1 MGCLIAFRLCRSRV
15 LALAVALLAF
25 FVSQGWGDCY
35 TEPYVL
41 GNNHQPGFSKQYE
54 RSADP
59 QRCTSAC
66 ASRCGSGAY
75 DTLLVT
81 GGGSSAKYWTNCIG
95 SQFRPPIGNNTYYC
109 PNSIGVVAP
118 AGYPTC
124 LTSSGCGS
132 TSWGSQGNVSRW
144 DGTVYYLCSR
154 YCTTRCESEEEACK
168 AKGDIWDPSGSGCGK
183 CNKNCKNRACC
194 DSVAQNTPVK
204 TDTTWEGCV
213 STGDND
219 RCVVYNVGVTP
230 GDTTVSA
237 ICNGKSR
244 YRVCTEQYLWS
255 ESAKQCATIMTNN
268 CVNFDVADSNCT
280 DVRCYAT
287 QRHAL
292 SSLDYDRSTQCYFGT
307 ETVQK
312 MLICENGVAEDG
324 GSYTRPWKVC
334 QPYLDSIGTDI
345 SDYIAGRSGYSGTGF
360 SPGGPAVGGGGSGG
374 GGSGGGGSDP
384 GYGGCVGNGCGTSD
398 GMPPGYQG
406 GPGVDAQ
413 GNEVENSP
421 SPGIGGQY
429 TPTPQ
434 IVTEYDSTTGKFEI
448 VKNSSGGDSI
458 AVNNVFTNIRCL
470 GVSNGIATLTNGLNT
485 WSCEAM
491 SCSQATLSAS
501 INQGQ
506 CSPMA
511 NGVTHSETNPSMP
524 TINYGSSSSTNVD
537 WNSNE
542 YEMLEQ
548 GLAMVTATL
557 NAINADQK
565 RHNDSLAYARNGY
578 WKAVFG
584 NDLGNVDS
592 IRIRLGDVNTSVQ
605 GVENAVAGVGD
616 AVTQNAST
624 ISNAVGNA
632 ATSVSTAV
640 GNAASDV
647 SGSVSAGATKVANAV
662 NSASSNVSTA
672 VGNAATSVAGSVD
685 NMKSTLRD
693 TLHRGNQIADGIYTA
708 VSDTGRNIP
717 TVIKSIDSQLG
728 DLPSRLDST
737 FTVDMESW
745 SNDKLKIMMDSNT
758 VKVVDALDNL
768 NVDVQ
773 LDSIHVEVP
782 HDFVLDS
789 IANALRTRADIAM
802 EFSNDTVNLADAF
815 KQGYDSVKADTSYDF
830 DSSSLFPSHLY
841 FVNGSAIQDTHS
853 FASEAAS
860 IAAKFDS
867 SRIAMN
873 DESDRTVKAHTD
885 SAMKYSGI
893 QKGGNAMKQLF
904 SRGADGCPRHCLDLS
919 IQNPFGKSSK
929 PVSIPFSTWLC
940 DKKIFGQLS
949 ALDFIKH
956 ILRLMTSILSVM
968 LIWSVF
974 GKKGQK

>member
-1 MGCLIAFRLCRSRV
+1 VGCLIAFRLCRSRV

-25 FVSQGWGDCY
+25 FVSQGWADCESGDFNMRIFSSWYCNRCNNGPTSCAQGPAPHCSEAEPCKGCNDRQANGYYY
-35 TEPYVL
+35 TASYATPNASVCRDAL
-41 GNNHQPGFSKQYE
+41 DCNVCSTNNYSVDCKY
-54 RSADP
+54 RI
-59 QRCTSAC
+59 RCT
-66 ASRCGSGAY
+66 
-75 DTLLVT
+75 T
-81 GGGSSAKYWTNCIG
+81 K
-95 SQFRPPIGNNTYYC
+95 
-109 PNSIGVVAP
+109 
-118 AGYPTC
+118 
-124 LTSSGCGS
+124 
-132 TSWGSQGNVSRW
+132 
-144 DGTVYYLCSR
+144 
-154 YCTTRCESEEEACK
+154 CEAEEAACI
-168 AKGDIWDPSGSGCGK
+168 ARGDIWDPSGSGCGK

-194 DSVAQNTPVK
+194 DSVAQNSPVK

-213 STGDND
+213 SAGLDD

-237 ICNGKSR
+237 TCNGKSR
-244 YRVCTEQYLWS
+244 YRVCTEQYMWS
-255 ESAKQCATIMTNN
+255 ESAKQCAKILTNN

-287 QRHAL
+287 QQHAL
-292 SSLDYDRSTQCYFGT
+292 SSLDYDHLTQCYSGT

-312 MLICENGVAEDG
+312 ILICDNGVREDG
-324 GSYTRPWKVC
+324 GYYTRPWKVC

-345 SDYIAGRSGYSGTGF
+345 SDYIAGKSGYSGTGY
-360 SPGGPAVGGGGSGG
+360 SAGGGSSVGG

-384 GYGGCVGNGCGTSD
+384 SYGGCVGNGCGTED
-398 GMPPGYQG
+398 GMAPGYQG

-413 GNEVENSP
+413 GNDVENSP
-421 SPGIGGQY
+421 SPGLGGQY

-434 IVTEYDSTTGKFEI
+434 IVTEYDSTTGKIQI

-458 AVNNVFTNIRCL
+458 TVNNVFTKIRCL
-470 GVSNGIATLTNGLNT
+470 GVSNGVATLTNGLNT
-485 WSCEAM
+485 WSCEAL

-506 CSPMA
+506 CSPLA
-511 NGVTHSETNPSMP
+511 NGVTHSESNPSMP
-524 TINYGSSSSTNVD
+524 TINYGSSSSNID

-584 NDLGNVDS
+584 NDLSNVDS

-605 GVENAVAGVGD
+605 GVENAVVGVGD
-616 AVTQNAST
+616 AVSQNAST
-624 ISNAVGNA
+624 ISTAVGNA
-632 ATSVSTAV
+632 STSVSTAV

-647 SGSVSAGATKVANAV
+647 SGSVSAGATRVTNAV

-672 VGNAATSVAGSVD
+672 VGNAATSVTGSVD

-717 TVIKSIDSQLG
+717 TVIKSIEGELG
-728 DLPSRLDST
+728 DLPSRLDSV

-768 NVDVQ
+768 SVDVQ
-773 LDSIHVEVP
+773 LDSIRVQVP
-782 HDFVLDS
+782 HDTILDS
-789 IANALRTRADIAM
+789 IRSDLKARGD
-802 EFSNDTVNLADAF
+802 FSLQQMPDTVDF
-815 KQGYDSVKADTSYDF
+815 GKIFQQGFDSAKGDTSF
-830 DSSSLFPSHLY
+830 TVDSSWSKLISSAYYVDGSDFSDDTNVDSL
-841 FVNGSAIQDTHS
+841 T
-853 FASEAAS
+853 SE
-860 IAAKFDS
+860 INRKLDS
-867 SRIAMN
+867 SNVAHNAR
-873 DESDRTVKAHTD
+873 SDSLTGAYVDTM
-885 SAMKYSGI
+885 MKYSGLSTGAPAV
-893 QKGGNAMKQLF
+893 QQFFAQGGNDA
-904 SRGADGCPRHCLDLS
+904 CPRNCLDLS
-919 IQNPFGKSSK
+919 LTNPF
-929 PVSIPFSTWLC
+929 VSGAEPTRIQFSTYLC
-940 DKKIFGQLS
+940 DLKIFANYS
-949 ALDFIKH
+949 VLDFIKL
-956 ILRLMTSILSVM
+956 ILRLMTSLLCLM
-968 LIWSVF
+968 FIWSSV
-974 GKKGQK
+974 GKRGDNK